1 MNYQD
6 MDGLNIM
13 MAGLIGVCL
22 SSIITALLLFLVDL
36 DDRSF
41 LVRVVVQVGVINII
55 ITLVGI
61 VLHLTGIL

>member
-1 MNYQD
+1 
-6 MDGLNIM
+6 MDALNIVV
-13 MAGLIGVCL
+13 AGLIGVCL

-41 LVRVVVQVGVINII
+41 LVRVLVQVGVINVI